1 MGGSRRGGRWSRLGG
16 LRTHT
21 RGCDARGPLVA
32 PRTRERAPVPAPRP
46 RRPRAAGAER
56 RRARAAGAKRL
67 HRRTLTIEA
76 RDDVPTLT
84 GRVDDAPQGG
94 RSRGR
99 SIQIDRRLTAC
110 MREYAST
117 ASIGFFRA
125 AQGYMYILVHLSL
138 GDVLVSPLLSPQDT
152 SRDISWSQRESRCKH
167 PKNRASSRSVST
179 PPPRRRRRKAAAY
192 VGVHA
197 CSLVTGSEATVQVH
211 GVYILYSLR
220 VATPDSQ
227 DRSTLTLVDPQAWTS
242 QYILVNVH
250 NTYTVTVQT

>member
-179 PPPRRRRRKAAAY
+179 PPPPPPPPKKSSGIRRRTRLLARDRLRGYRTSTWSIYIIQLASSDSRFA
-192 VGVHA
+192 
-197 CSLVTGSEATVQVH
+197 GSQH
-211 GVYILYSLR
+211 SYS
-220 VATPDSQ
+220 S
-227 DRSTLTLVDPQAWTS
+227 RSAGLD
-242 QYILVNVH
+242 
-250 NTYTVTVQT
+250 